1 MDDQVF
7 SLEDDDYGDL
17 FITQTPSQV
26 NNFNIDLDKSE
37 DELLCIGDNE
47 TKLESKGVSIVKPLQ
62 DPQYSDISDTEDVQC
77 DKNDIP
83 IFE

>member
-26 NNFNIDLDKSE
+26 NNFNVDLDKSE
-37 DELLCIGDNE
+37 DELLCIGDDKA
-47 TKLESKGVSIVKPLQ
+47 KLESKGISTVKPLR
-62 DPQYSDISDTEDVQC
+62 DPQYSDISDSEDLA
-77 DKNDIP
+77 DFDIP
-83 IFE
+83 SSQK